1 MLKESFTVDEI
12 REKLAKYC
20 VYQDRCHQ
28 EVEMKMKEYMLIPE
42 AKDQILIYLIQ
53 NDYLNEERFAKS
65 FARGKFNQKKW
76 GMNKISVELK
86 KRGIPV
92 NLIRTAL
99 EEIDGD
105 AYLEVLERLYN
116 EKKNSLKSERDSL
129 KKKAKIRRYLL
140 QKGYES
146 DLIYNLIRYD

>member
-53 NDYLNEERFAKS
+53 NDFLNEERFAKS

-86 KRGIPV
+86 KRGIPL

-105 AYLEVLERLYN
+105 AYLEVLEQLYTD
-116 EKKNSLKSERDSL
+116 KKNSLKSERDSL

-146 DLIYNLIRYD
+146 DLIYNLIRHD